1 MLTQK
6 AGWKSNIHL
15 MHRLK
20 GSNSPAPWDNQN
32 CMCMCCMAMA
42 QVAAMAQEKA
52 QAGMEVMDH
61 WNNIQKRMRN
71 SGKLPL
77 QDTQKTTNTSRM
89 EGLVLVVLAQA
100 AAELVFQKYS
110 PQLRSQLASKLHT
123 CNPRDT
129 IECILPRPIQS
140 PTSFGFSNMGFDLH
154 RNLLC

>member
-61 WNNIQKRMRN
+61 WNNIQKRMRYN
-71 SGKLPL
+71 GKLPL

-110 PQLRSQLASKLHT
+110 PQSPSQLANKLHT
-123 CNPRDT
+123 CNLHGTNECNLPHP
-129 IECILPRPIQS
+129 IECPS
-140 PTSFGFSNMGFDLH
+140 CCGFSSMGLVAP
-154 RNLLC
+154 RNRQC